1 MASRDDD
8 AIRVIDRLPQARI
21 TNTDVAKLKAWRLA
35 RAGDVAGA
43 KEIWQTI
50 ERGHYLPAIHAPP
63 GTLEPLGDGAIEPG
77 PGEVLLFTVIRDEAW
92 RLPWFLAT
100 YRKLGVDRFFVVD
113 NGSTDGGAEHLLGQ
127 PDVHLFPTSASYA
140 AAMSGMRWINELVD
154 RYGAGHWCLYVDVDE
169 LLVVP
174 GIEDHG
180 LRPLLD
186 SMERRGQEALRAFM
200 LDMHGPTADHRPEC
214 RPGDDPLPLFP
225 LFDATHH
232 PFGAVECPYRQMSGG
247 IRRLAGTT
255 CDLTKTPIIRG
266 GRSIRFLSSSHR
278 TTPGVL
284 ADVTGVL
291 LHFKLAGAPATWTM
305 DAIGDR
311 RPGCVRR
318 HLADS
323 MPGRRGD
330 EARAFMGPTTVR
342 YESSRQLLAL
352 GLLECPEDFLAGL
365 SQTRHDHGA

>member
-1 MASRDDD
+1 M
-8 AIRVIDRLPQARI
+8 
-21 TNTDVAKLKAWRLA
+21 
-35 RAGDVAGA
+35 
-43 KEIWQTI
+43 
-50 ERGHYLPAIHAPP
+50 
-63 GTLEPLGDGAIEPG
+63 
-77 PGEVLLFTVIRDEAW
+77 
-92 RLPWFLAT
+92 
-100 YRKLGVDRFFVVD
+100 VD
-113 NGSTDGGAEHLLGQ
+113 NGSTDGGAEYLLGQ

-154 RYGAGHWCLYVDVDE
+154 RHGAGHWCLYVDVDE

-225 LFDATHH
+225 WFDATHH

-247 IRRLAGTT
+247 IRRLAGST

-291 LHFKLAGAPATWTM
+291 LHFKLAGAPAAWTM

-330 EARAFMGPTTVR
+330 EARAFMGPSTVR

>member
-1 MASRDDD
+1 
-8 AIRVIDRLPQARI
+8 
-21 TNTDVAKLKAWRLA
+21 
-35 RAGDVAGA
+35 
-43 KEIWQTI
+43 
-50 ERGHYLPAIHAPP
+50 
-63 GTLEPLGDGAIEPG
+63 
-77 PGEVLLFTVIRDEAW
+77 
-92 RLPWFLAT
+92 
-100 YRKLGVDRFFVVD
+100 
-113 NGSTDGGAEHLLGQ
+113 
-127 PDVHLFPTSASYA
+127 
-140 AAMSGMRWINELVD
+140 
-154 RYGAGHWCLYVDVDE
+154 
-169 LLVVP
+169 
-174 GIEDHG
+174 
-180 LRPLLD
+180 
-186 SMERRGQEALRAFM
+186 
-200 LDMHGPTADHRPEC
+200 
-214 RPGDDPLPLFP
+214 
-225 LFDATHH
+225 
-232 PFGAVECPYRQMSGG
+232 MSGG

-278 TTPGVL
+278 TTPCEL

-352 GLLECPEDFLAGL
+352 GLLECPEDFFAGL